1 VFSRIFG
8 QFVFRIP
15 LEDKMFNKWLLLSL
29 ITIIALVIVGCG
41 TSPTATPAPTQPPQV
56 VTVVITATP
65 PPPTA
70 TPAQATLTP
79 IPTVALTATVPTA
92 TPTAVALKPTNTPGA
107 PKPAA
112 TKTATKIAA
121 TATATA
127 LPMKFGSPVINKPV
141 WTENEKDEVKFYG
154 GAIVFDW
161 QSVGGLNGDEC
172 YLVQVRT
179 EAVNPGPAPQSDYWI
194 VGCGDQTPLA
204 QSVKFTL
211 ESPIRVGSA
220 PNYSSLIL
228 DTSQMW
234 AHWTLSVVKNLG
246 QCDPSYKFHCK
257 YAPISPSSTNYFL
270 FKGN

>member
-1 VFSRIFG
+1 MFS
-8 QFVFRIP
+8 
-15 LEDKMFNKWLLLSL
+15 NKWLALSL
-29 ITIIALVIVGCG
+29 VAIIALLIVGCG

-70 TPAQATLTP
+70 TPPQPSLTP
-79 IPTVALTATVPTA
+79 IPTVALTATVPA
-92 TPTAVALKPTNTPGA
+92 AVSPTTVALKPTNTPGA

-112 TKTATKIAA
+112 TKTATKVAV

-127 LPMKFGSPVINKPV
+127 LAMKFGSPVINKPV

-179 EAVNPGPAPQSDYWI
+179 EAVNPGPAPQSDYWL
-194 VGCGDQTPLA
+194 VKCGDQTGLA

-211 ESPIRVGSA
+211 ESPNRVGSA

-246 QCDPSYKFHCK
+246 QCDPAYSFHCK
-257 YAPISPSSTNYFL
+257 YAPISPASTNYFL